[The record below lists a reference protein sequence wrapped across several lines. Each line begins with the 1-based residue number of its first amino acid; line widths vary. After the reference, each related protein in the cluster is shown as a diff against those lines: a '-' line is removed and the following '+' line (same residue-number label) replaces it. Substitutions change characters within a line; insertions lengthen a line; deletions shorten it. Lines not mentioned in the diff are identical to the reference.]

1 MSAKK
6 VSILCSINYYC
17 SDCKNIT
24 KENTTKCNRFFSSI
38 KPQLTL
44 KKNPESSQC
53 CIIIFILIKKLV
65 TYIYQFKSNSIE
77 TNRGTLKRH
86 GCFGYVD
93 SGVLN

>member
-17 SDCKNIT
+17 SDCKNVT
-24 KENTTKCNRFFSSI
+24 KENIPKCNIFLPSI

-53 CIIIFILIKKLV
+53 CIIIFILVKNWLPIF
-65 TYIYQFKSNSIE
+65 INSKVIE
-77 TNRGTLKRH
+77 LRQIEVPLRDMAILGM
-86 GCFGYVD
+86 
-93 SGVLN
+93 